1 MKSIIQLAGIFL
13 FIFLFSTTGCE
24 KEPEPAPEPTTGVLK
39 GLVTDIAT
47 TMAIEDAKIFIYNAN
62 TNAPT
67 GDVLTTDASGNYE
80 IELNPG
86 DYFVRASKQGY
97 YDAPPSSVPGL
108 SFTVVKG
115 DSIVKPVEM
124 YANGLTNIGWISGT
138 VSPMSAANSSV
149 LVVASN
155 GTEGYSAVVDADG
168 NYTIFNVPAGS
179 YVVKAWGAGFSSDST
194 TAVAVNNVATTNVD
208 LNLTAG
214 SAGTVSGSITF
225 LATQNIEVDVSLTHP
240 VTGEAIPGLTAMTS
254 SQSYTIADVADG
266 TYLAR
271 ASFMNDEKVMDPDWI
286 IKNGEPYVTVSG
298 GSATR
303 DFSITG
309 AIGLSSPT
317 NASTTTLPT
326 QISTTTPTFTWNAYS
341 STSDYIVE
349 VTDANGQL
357 IWGGFS
363 SNWTVRNL
371 IIPSSS
377 TSVVFNFDNNATA
390 NLVAGKIYRWRVYA
404 SKDVSG
410 GASWELISS
419 SEDQMGLFEI
429 VL

>member
-225 LATQNIEVDVSLTHP
+225 LATQNIEIDA
-240 VTGEAIPGLTAMTS
+240 AINGNVVL
-254 SQSYTIADVADG
+254 VADG